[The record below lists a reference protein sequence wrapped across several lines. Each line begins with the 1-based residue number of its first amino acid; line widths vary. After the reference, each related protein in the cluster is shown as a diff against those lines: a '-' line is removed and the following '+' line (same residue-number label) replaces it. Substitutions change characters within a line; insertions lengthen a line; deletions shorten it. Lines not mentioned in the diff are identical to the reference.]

1 MLVHPT
7 KLIRLSFLSLCTL
20 LLVQGCVTQKRK
32 DDVGAVGKAYHN
44 MTARYNGYYNA
55 TVLLYESTLTLE
67 AQVQDNYRRI
77 LPVYK
82 YQEADNPKA
91 VAESLDKA
99 VQKVSV
105 SANLHR
111 ISHWTDDCY
120 LLMGQ
125 AQFLKQDY
133 ESAEETLEFMMA
145 EFNPLEV
152 AKREAKAKSLKNRKK
167 AIKKGE
173 SDQMSASERSK
184 LSKKEKEKL
193 AKLKRK
199 IREKERKRK
208 LKEVKKA
215 RKLKKKGK
223 ASPPRKK
230 PTQEK
235 PGKDAPAQ
243 DPEPEESLSADPLAR
258 PAPGSIRLGTLGAD
272 MVESDPET
280 YFLQHRPCY
289 QEGVLWLAKTYIERE
304 NFTNAERL
312 LSQLEKSPATFDDVR
327 REVAVVKSVYYLKQA
342 QYDLAVEPLETA
354 INLSDNRQ
362 MRARLAFILGQVH
375 QLGKRKAA
383 AAAAFERVLRNSP
396 SFEME
401 FTARLNLALSG
412 DDAATSVKNLERML
426 REEKN
431 LEYKDQ
437 IYFALAGIALEK
449 GDRNGAMDL
458 LRTSLLH
465 STTNT
470 VQKAESYLLLAD
482 LYFEDQAFVSAKSYY
497 DSTLQVLPNTDERYP
512 RVFATANNLEDIA
525 NHIRTISLQDSLLR
539 ISRMSEEERLA
550 LAEKIFRE
558 REAERLRQLKEQT
571 SSPTP
576 PGATKGSQPADAKTK
591 SRFWAYDD
599 KEVKRGEREFER
611 KWGTRELAD
620 NWRRTNQ
627 ESIGEGED
635 GSAAD
640 TKSGTMTEE
649 DVREIFKDVPDAPEK
664 VLASNRQIEAALFAL
679 GGLYRDRLQ
688 NYPKAVAALLELLDR
703 YPDTQY
709 KLDALYYLYL
719 SYKEMG
725 DADEAQRYFEIIVQ
739 QYPNSNYARILLDPE
754 YLQRLLAKENSLT
767 SYYDETYAAFD
778 AQQYQLAFDR
788 ISKAAEKFGATN
800 KLQPRFALL
809 SAMCIGNLQG
819 REPYVEALKEVIAK
833 YPEEPEAA
841 RSREILRLLG
851 EKIGSGPG
859 QQRNLP
865 QEAGQVG
872 NFKVADDDLH
882 FVIVVFLGDVS
893 LNDAKI
899 RLSDYH
905 NKYHSLQKLRTNNI
919 YLGDGDKR
927 YPIIAIRRFK
937 HKDEALDYL
946 DTARKNSVDYLDA
959 DQSPFE
965 LMPIGQDNYRELL
978 RTKNIDDYRL
988 FAQQHYRN

>member
-7 KLIRLSFLSLCTL
+7 RHLLLPFLSLVFL
-20 LLVQGCVTQKRK
+20 LLSHGCVTQKSRE
-32 DDVGAVGKAYHN
+32 DIGAVGKAYHN

-67 AQVQDNYRRI
+67 GQVQDNYRNI

-82 YQEADNPKA
+82 YLEADNPKA

-99 VQKVSV
+99 IKKVSV
-105 SANLHR
+105 AANLHR

-145 EFNPLEV
+145 EFNPLET
-152 AKREAKAKSLKNRKK
+152 AKREAKAKSLKNKKK
-167 AIKKGE
+167 AIKKGV
-173 SDQMSASERSK
+173 SDKMTAAERSL

-199 IREKERKRK
+199 IREKDRKRK

-223 ASPPRKK
+223 AVPQRKK
-230 PTQEK
+230 TDPDKESKDTETQ
-235 PGKDAPAQ
+235 
-243 DPEPEESLSADPLAR
+243 EPEETSDADPLAR

-272 MVESDPET
+272 LVESDPET

-312 LSQLEKSPATFDDVR
+312 LSQLEKSPATFSDVR
-327 REVAVVKSVYYLKQA
+327 REVAVVKTVFYLKQK

-362 MRARLAFILGQVH
+362 VRARLAFILGQVH

-383 AAAAFERVLRNSP
+383 AAAAFEKVLRNSP

-401 FTARLNLALSG
+401 FTARLNLAQSG
-412 DDAATSVKNLERML
+412 DDPATSVKNLERML

-437 IYFALAGIALEK
+437 LYFALAGIALEN
-449 GDRNGAMDL
+449 GDRAGAMDL
-458 LRTSLLH
+458 LKTALLH

-482 LYFEDQAFVSAKSYY
+482 LYFEDQEFVSAKSYY
-497 DSTLQVLPNTDERYP
+497 DSTLQVLANTDERYP
-512 RVFATANNLEDIA
+512 RVSATANNLEDIA
-525 NHIRTISLQDSLLR
+525 NHIRTINLQDSLLR

-558 REAERLRQLKEQT
+558 REEERLRQLKQQ
-571 SSPTP
+571 SSSTAP
-576 PGATKGSQPADAKTK
+576 PGTAKGSQPADAKAR
-591 SRFWAYDD
+591 SRFWAYDE

-611 KWGTRELAD
+611 KWGSRELAD
-620 NWRRTNQ
+620 NWRRANQ
-627 ESIGEGED
+627 ESILDGTEGIASEAK
-635 GSAAD
+635 G
-640 TKSGTMTEE
+640 GPMTEE

-679 GGLYRDRLQ
+679 GSLYRDRLQ
-688 NYPKAVAALLELLDR
+688 NYPRAIASLLELLER
-703 YPDTQY
+703 YPETQY

-719 SYKEMG
+719 SHKEMG
-725 DADEAQRYFEIIVQ
+725 DADEAQRYFDIIVQ
-739 QYPNSNYARILLDPE
+739 QYPNSNYARILQDPE
-754 YLQRLLAKENSLT
+754 YLQRMLAKENSLT
-767 SYYDETYAAFD
+767 SYYDETYAAFN
-778 AQQYQLAFDR
+778 ANQYQLASDR
-788 ISKAAEKFGATN
+788 IAKAAEKFGATN

-809 SAMCIGNLQG
+809 NAMCIGNLQG
-819 REPYVEALKEVIAK
+819 KEPYVEALKEVIAK
-833 YPEEPEAA
+833 YPDEPEAA

-865 QEAGQVG
+865 TEAGQVG
-872 NFKVADDDLH
+872 NFKVADEDLH

-937 HKDEALDYL
+937 NKDEAMDYL
-946 DTARKNSVDYLDA
+946 DTARKNAVDFLDA
-959 DQSPFE
+959 SRTEFE

-978 RTKNIDDYRL
+978 RTKNIDDYRT
-988 FAQQHYRN
+988 FSRQHYRN